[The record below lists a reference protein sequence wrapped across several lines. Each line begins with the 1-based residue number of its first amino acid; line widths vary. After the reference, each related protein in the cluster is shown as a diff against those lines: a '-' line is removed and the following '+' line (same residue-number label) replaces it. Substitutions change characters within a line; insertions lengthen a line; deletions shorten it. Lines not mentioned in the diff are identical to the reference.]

1 MFYSPPQEGQRLRSL
16 KEKEIVRD
24 VSLPLELGECLLSEI
39 NHPPAPRTTPKSGPS
54 LRCQALERS
63 HHLAQA
69 LASLPPSLGSCYLPC
84 IHLYPPQAKQLHA
97 PASPPRGSGP
107 RVPTDPQPPV
117 LPKIGEACGPAS
129 ARCGLQHPHHQ
140 ARQGPL
146 PCARPPLSSLSLLGL
161 EPGARE
167 AWLPR
172 PGPDALLGAGHAGK
186 AARREAAAA
195 VRRPGAGRG
204 AARGGRP
211 GRGYP

>member
-39 NHPPAPRTTPKSGPS
+39 NHPTAPRTTPKSGPS

-140 ARQGPL
+140 ARQDLFHVLGPHS
-146 PCARPPLSSLSLLGL
+146 PASACSGLSP
-161 EPGARE
+161 ER
-167 AWLPR
+167 
-172 PGPDALLGAGHAGK
+172 
-186 AARREAAAA
+186 
-195 VRRPGAGRG
+195 
-204 AARGGRP
+204 GRP
-211 GRGYP
+211 GYPGPGPTRSSGRDTPGRRQGGKRLQL

>member
-1 MFYSPPQEGQRLRSL
+1 MFAQRN
-16 KEKEIVRD
+16 K
-24 VSLPLELGECLLSEI
+24 
-39 NHPPAPRTTPKSGPS
+39 
-54 LRCQALERS
+54 
-63 HHLAQA
+63 
-69 LASLPPSLGSCYLPC
+69 
-84 IHLYPPQAKQLHA
+84 
-97 PASPPRGSGP
+97 SPPRPPHNSKIGPLTPLPGPGAQPPSGP
-107 RVPTDPQPPV
+107 GPGFPPSEPGLLLPPLHTSVPTTSQTITRSRVPASRFRTSRPHGPP
-117 LPKIGEACGPAS
+117 ATGPAKDRGS
-129 ARCGLQHPHHQ
+129 LRPGLRPLW
-140 ARQGPL
+140 APAPPPPGAPGPL